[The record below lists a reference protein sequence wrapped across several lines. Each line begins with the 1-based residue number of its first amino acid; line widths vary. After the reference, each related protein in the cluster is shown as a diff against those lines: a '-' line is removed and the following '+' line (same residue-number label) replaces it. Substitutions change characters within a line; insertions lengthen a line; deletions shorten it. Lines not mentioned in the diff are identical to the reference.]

1 MPSMGIEIESNDIN
15 KNAPPVVVNDE
26 PKSQSSNE
34 QMDSVSEQSH
44 SNEISI
50 PNEQEIDHSP
60 DDDEEKQLEDELE
73 DIDLNHKTT
82 SPYDAIMGIIKY
94 YVLIGFISLLFYWLA
109 WASWM
114 IAAERQ
120 IRRIRFTLFRNI
132 LRQEIGWF
140 DVHNPGELSNRLI
153 EDLDKVKNGI
163 NEQVPDF
170 ISLLSRMLGALIYAL
185 VTGWKLTLVFI
196 SIAPFVVL
204 TFNLTV
210 AVIVKYTI
218 KEFQAFATASSIA
231 QEVLQNIR
239 TVTAFHGQAK
249 EEERFAKNLVVAKNI
264 GIKKGIYMGLCQC
277 LSQTFTFTAFA
288 VTFWYGPELVRTECH
303 TYTAGTVI
311 VVFVACMIATNS
323 TAQLIP
329 NFQSFA
335 EALAGGSYVYEI
347 IDRKTKID
355 AMNEEGDKP
364 RNIAGDIEFDNVT
377 FTFPARQDTSVKFS
391 LSFRKSFITMVHPFY
406 RFLTIYH

>member
-1 MPSMGIEIESNDIN
+1 
-15 KNAPPVVVNDE
+15 
-26 PKSQSSNE
+26 
-34 QMDSVSEQSH
+34 
-44 SNEISI
+44 
-50 PNEQEIDHSP
+50 
-60 DDDEEKQLEDELE
+60 
-73 DIDLNHKTT
+73 
-82 SPYDAIMGIIKY
+82 
-94 YVLIGFISLLFYWLA
+94 
-109 WASWM
+109 
-114 IAAERQ
+114 
-120 IRRIRFTLFRNI
+120 
-132 LRQEIGWF
+132 
-140 DVHNPGELSNRLI
+140 
-153 EDLDKVKNGI
+153 
-163 NEQVPDF
+163 
-170 ISLLSRMLGALIYAL
+170 
-185 VTGWKLTLVFI
+185 
-196 SIAPFVVL
+196 
-204 TFNLTV
+204 
-210 AVIVKYTI
+210 
-218 KEFQAFATASSIA
+218 ASSIA

-377 FTFPARQDTSVKFS
+377 FTFPARQDTSILNNLS
-391 LSFRKSFITMVHPFY
+391 LKIPSGKTVALVGASGCGKSTTIQLIQRFY
-406 RFLTIYH
+406 DPDGGLVLLDGKDIKTLNVAWLRQHIGVVSQEPVLFTGTIEE